1 MRTHVFPL
9 LATAIFE
16 AGLLAAIP
24 IFAIALGTRIINGLQ
39 DARLRWT
46 PTIELDAFA
55 TGAAAGA
62 KPIVSIAVA
71 GAVLAS
77 AYSHLSGDQRG
88 KIASVEKTVFATV
101 DSGISWLGATI
112 AVGAISAS

>member
-1 MRTHVFPL
+1 V
-9 LATAIFE
+9 AI
-16 AGLLAAIP
+16 L
-24 IFAIALGTRIINGLQ
+24 
-39 DARLRWT
+39 
-46 PTIELDAFA
+46 
-55 TGAAAGA
+55 

-101 DSGISWLGATI
+101 DSGISWLGATVAAWVPYRLPEVQPNGDI
-112 AVGAISAS
+112 VIKHLSPEPSQPAEKGSPLDARPPAPAPTNT